1 LCVPQNKK
9 LSGQTESADLKIQKF
24 IMASTTTKDI
34 SNLCM
39 DVNKLIKQ
47 NKKLEKDFSVVSSLL
62 VSMEKRMKH
71 LEDGKEVGGDNR
83 NVSNKN
89 SSVPPFILNGTQGY
103 KSYLTTT
110 FRMNLRDKF
119 SHLEYI
125 QQMR

>member
-1 LCVPQNKK
+1 
-9 LSGQTESADLKIQKF
+9 
-24 IMASTTTKDI
+24 MASTTTKDI

-39 DVNKLIKQ
+39 DVTKLVKQ
-47 NKKLEKDFSVVSSLL
+47 NKKMEKDFSVVTSLL
-62 VSMEKRMKH
+62 VSMEKRMKN

-89 SSVPPFILNGTQGY
+89 SSVPPFILNGPQGY
-103 KSYLTTT
+103 KIYLTTT
-110 FRMNLRDKF
+110 FRMNLTDKF